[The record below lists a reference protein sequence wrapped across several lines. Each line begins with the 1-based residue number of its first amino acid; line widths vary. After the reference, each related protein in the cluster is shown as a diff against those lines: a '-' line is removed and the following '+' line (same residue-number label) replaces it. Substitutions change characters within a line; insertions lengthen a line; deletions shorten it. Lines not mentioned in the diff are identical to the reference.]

1 MFVQAH
7 CQGVWGLR
15 RTCFLTCSGVS
26 AQIHYR
32 TTCHWQSQIPLTW
45 HTTKY
50 HCMREHHLL
59 SLTSVSSIYCNI
71 EKQPIKYHCILLFK
85 LQFIFLWQ
93 QRLFHID
100 PRLYL
105 KYIINANIPKIL
117 KELMYNHVNQS
128 VKVDLQTSNGISSF
142 LTIHVITI
150 DQISAKDNSVTT
162 GLNLSSPKNGMVN
175 CTHKLW
181 SL

>member
-1 MFVQAH
+1 MANHEISLYAGTSSAFPNFSFEYLLQYRI
-7 CQGVWGLR
+7 L
-15 RTCFLTCSGVS
+15 GVS
-26 AQIHYR
+26 YIV
-32 TTCHWQSQIPLTW
+32 L
-45 HTTKY
+45 
-50 HCMREHHLL
+50 E
-59 SLTSVSSIYCNI
+59 
-71 EKQPIKYHCILLFK
+71 ILC
-85 LQFIFLWQ
+85 Q

-100 PRLYL
+100 ARFYL
-105 KYIINANIPKIL
+105 KYIINANIPKML
-117 KELMYNHVNQS
+117 KELMYSHVNQS

-162 GLNLSSPKNGMVN
+162 GLNLSSPKKGMVN